1 MTHFKDDLSRHSIS
15 LQLAYL
21 FARNQTSRHLSR
33 LIQSLSTLS
42 PPASVDLPLLF
53 RDAELSSLPTFHS
66 NNVCVFPTH
75 NLNCN
80 YPLFRAQAARLSDK
94 KRGWQTER
102 FPGEQSNLNMG
113 IRHQFWAIA
122 SVGGRYR
129 SLGAVHCQNATG
141 TDAIRACYRLLKIFG
156 SSANEKLIRHDCN
169 CASTKTEDWW
179 KSIAGLSKGKLEDRI
194 AFPFIHTCLFLGAAY
209 DSRDEPDPFFYPV
222 SAYET
227 GISPMNLLWNN
238 QTGFTIIDV
247 TDRNQLRYC
256 FMFPP
261 RPSHMPGVDGE
272 EEEEIADESPRC
284 RPLSAEEYVSCE
296 DACLDGPSV
305 DVDLSQWSL
314 ISSDT
319 LRELWPEVPWKTK
332 SNRAPCDQ
340 LIGSCCERTTVPALK
355 ELASRQFLQVD
366 SQHIEE
372 ALDRAK
378 CIPGLSPHLRQLLY
392 ESPDF
397 VKGIA
402 LLGAAVEEAKALD
415 LSPFP
420 WLEEETIL
428 QLVES
433 NANLQTIESIDLS
446 CNTNISVTTVE
457 RLLRLCPNVAT
468 LTVVQTPNLPLEAL
482 GKVLAAKN
490 EIELHHSD
498 LFRAALEE
506 PRHYRCEQDNTR
518 LTTLPNHMA
527 PAETVGQI
535 IFLSINTDI
544 AKKDPLRLKG
554 GGLKWSKLARSSSG
568 VTTSQR
574 RCEFFGT
581 TIPLQDAFL
590 NPSRSGAW
598 FWQLLLFFATNSAT
612 NDVRTYRDG
621 HASMGCAC
629 ALAMNVEVSTILL
642 LTVGDPP
649 LSDDF
654 NHSSIL
660 LYVTQNPI

>member
-1 MTHFKDDLSRHSIS
+1 
-15 LQLAYL
+15 
-21 FARNQTSRHLSR
+21 
-33 LIQSLSTLS
+33 
-42 PPASVDLPLLF
+42 
-53 RDAELSSLPTFHS
+53 
-66 NNVCVFPTH
+66 
-75 NLNCN
+75 
-80 YPLFRAQAARLSDK
+80 
-94 KRGWQTER
+94 
-102 FPGEQSNLNMG
+102 MG

-129 SLGAVHCQNATG
+129 SLGVVHCQNAPG
-141 TDAIRACYRLLKIFG
+141 EDAIRACYRLLKIFG

-179 KSIAGLSKGKLEDRI
+179 KSIAALHVGKLEDRI
-194 AFPFIHTCLFLGAAY
+194 PFPFIHTCLFLGAAY
-209 DSRDEPDPFFYPV
+209 DPRDEPDPFFYPV

-227 GISPMNLLWNN
+227 GIPAMNLCWNN
-238 QTGFTIIDV
+238 QSGFTIIDV

-261 RPSHMPGVDGE
+261 RPSYTPDVDGEEEE

-284 RPLSAEEYVSCE
+284 RPLSAEEYISCK
-296 DACLDGPSV
+296 DAQQDDLNV
-305 DVDLSQWSL
+305 NVNLSQWSL

-319 LRELWPEVPWKTK
+319 LRELWPEVPWETK

-340 LIGSCCERTTVPALK
+340 LIGSCCERATVPTLK

-372 ALDRAK
+372 ALHRAK
-378 CIPGLSPHLRQLLY
+378 CIPDLSPHLRQLLY

-420 WLEEETIL
+420 WLEEEMIL
-428 QLVES
+428 QLVER

-468 LTVVQTPNLPLEAL
+468 LTVLQTPSLPLEAL

-490 EIELHHSD
+490 EIELYHSD

-506 PRHYRCEQDNTR
+506 PAHYRGEQGKTR
-518 LTTLPNHMA
+518 LATLPNHMA
-527 PAETVGQI
+527 TAETVGQI
-535 IFLSINTDI
+535 IFLSINKDI

-554 GGLKWSKLARSSSG
+554 GGLKWSELARSSSV
-568 VTTSQR
+568 VTFSEE
-574 RCEFFGT
+574 RCEFFSA

-590 NPSRSGAW
+590 NPSRSGTW
-598 FWQLLLFFATNSAT
+598 FRQLLLFFATNGAT
-612 NDVRTYRDG
+612 NDVRKYRDG
-621 HASMGCAC
+621 HASGGCAC

-642 LTVGDPP
+642 LTVGDPTLQMILTIR
-649 LSDDF
+649 LSF
-654 NHSSIL
+654 YISRKTLSRTLIS
-660 LYVTQNPI
+660 

>member
-1 MTHFKDDLSRHSIS
+1 
-15 LQLAYL
+15 
-21 FARNQTSRHLSR
+21 
-33 LIQSLSTLS
+33 
-42 PPASVDLPLLF
+42 
-53 RDAELSSLPTFHS
+53 
-66 NNVCVFPTH
+66 
-75 NLNCN
+75 
-80 YPLFRAQAARLSDK
+80 
-94 KRGWQTER
+94 
-102 FPGEQSNLNMG
+102 MG

-129 SLGAVHCQNATG
+129 SLGVVHCQNATG

-179 KSIAGLSKGKLEDRI
+179 KSIAGLREDKLEDRI

-238 QTGFTIIDV
+238 QSGFTIIDV

-261 RPSHMPGVDGE
+261 GPPDVDGE
-272 EEEEIADESPRC
+272 EGEEIADESPRC
-284 RPLSAEEYVSCE
+284 KPLSAEEYISSE
-296 DACLDGPSV
+296 YACRDGLDV

-319 LRELWPEVPWKTK
+319 LRELWPEVPWKIK
-332 SNRAPCDQ
+332 SNRAPCGQ
-340 LIGSCCERTTVPALK
+340 LIGSCCERTTVPTLK
-355 ELASRQFLQVD
+355 ELASRKFLQVD

-378 CIPGLSPHLRQLLY
+378 CIPGLSPHLQQLLY
-392 ESPDF
+392 EFPDF

-402 LLGAAVEEAKALD
+402 LLGAAIEETKALD
-415 LSPFP
+415 LSLFP

-468 LTVVQTPNLPLEAL
+468 LTVVQTPNLLLEAL
-482 GKVLAAKN
+482 SKVLAAKN
-490 EIELHHSD
+490 EIELYHSD
-498 LFRAALEE
+498 LFRAALQN
-506 PRHYRCEQDNTR
+506 PGRYWGGQDNTR
-518 LTTLPNHMA
+518 PATLPNYMVT
-527 PAETVGQI
+527 AETVGQI
-535 IFLSINTDI
+535 IFLSINKDI
-544 AKKDPLRLKG
+544 AKQDPLRLKG
-554 GGLKWSKLARSSSG
+554 GGLKWSELARSSSG

-574 RCEFFGT
+574 RCEFFGA

-598 FWQLLLFFATNSAT
+598 FWRLLLFFATNSAT

-642 LTVGDPP
+642 LTVGDPTLQMILTIR
-649 LSDDF
+649 LSF
-654 NHSSIL
+654 YISCKTLSGTLIS
-660 LYVTQNPI
+660 